1 MIHSFINLIL
11 PYTLLIGG
19 LLILTKSADLVIQG
33 SIVIAKKFRVSKL
46 LIGLTIIA
54 FGTSL
59 PELVASIQA
68 ALADAPGLAL
78 GNIIGSNIAN
88 ILLIIGVAAIISPM
102 LIKENKFKTDLVFLT
117 FATLLFSLLAY
128 KNLLFKEF
136 GYLMFIL
143 LVLFLIFSYFKG
155 KRFGKDSISTI
166 NFSDLNDT
174 ESISTPILFTKII
187 FGIIGLIAGANIL
200 VSNAVSI
207 ARNIGVSEEVIGL
220 TMVAIGTSLPELAT
234 VIAAAR
240 KKETDLIVGNII
252 GSNIFN
258 ILGVIGI
265 TSIVT
270 AIPVSEDILKLD
282 LWIMN
287 FVTLVFIVFIFNFK
301 VIKKYLG
308 VLFLLAY
315 IVYVTLCYL

>member
-1 MIHSFINLIL
+1 MIQSFINITL
-11 PYTLLIGG
+11 PYILLIGG
-19 LLILTKSADLVIQG
+19 ILLLTKGADLVIQG
-33 SIVIAKKFRVSKL
+33 SITAAKKFKVSKL

-68 ALADAPGLAL
+68 ALEDAPGLAL
-78 GNIIGSNIAN
+78 GNVIGSNIAN
-88 ILLIIGVAAIISPM
+88 ILLIIGVAAIISPI
-102 LIKENKFKTDLVFLT
+102 LIKENKFKTDLFFLT
-117 FATLLFSLLAY
+117 FSTLVFSLLAY
-128 KNLLFKEF
+128 KNLLLKES

-143 LVLFLIFSYFKG
+143 LLLFLIFSYFKG
-155 KRFGKDSISTI
+155 KKFGEDSINTI
-166 NFSDLNDT
+166 DFTDLNDT
-174 ESISTPILFTKII
+174 ESISTLILFTKII
-187 FGIIGLIAGANIL
+187 FGIIGLIVGANIL

-240 KKETDLIVGNII
+240 KKETDLIIGNII

-265 TSIVT
+265 TSIIT
-270 AIPVSEDILKLD
+270 TIPVSGDILKSD
-282 LWIMN
+282 LWLMN
-287 FVTLVFIVFIFNFK
+287 FVTLVFIVFIFKFK
-301 VIKKYLG
+301 ILKKYLG